1 MAKREISNGDL
12 RSPVV
17 FYSSTVEEGLDG
29 RDMAFEKV
37 FSTFADVY
45 NPSLKDLEISKSKGV
60 KASLTLVIR
69 DPLTAYVP
77 KNQHFVEILDLRY
90 AGQKWEILDI
100 RPRFD
105 ERSFLTI
112 VLGGGS
118 HG

>member
-1 MAKREISNGDL
+1 MAKREISNGNL
-12 RSPVV
+12 RTPVI

-29 RDMAFEKV
+29 RDMAFEKI

-77 KNQHFVEILDLRY
+77 KNQHFVEILDHRY